1 MLVTIFLPISSITV
15 PTAHVKVLPLNK
27 GQFWEGINLFIPPLV
42 MPLIVWSHSCSD
54 AGLRF
59 NDHLPGLPELVH
71 LSFLLSLALEENLL
85 L

>member
-15 PTAHVKVLPLNK
+15 PTAHMK